1 MYRVI
6 AFDPVDDFI
15 ETLDG
20 DTIGKLLRALNLL
33 ETQGYRLGMPHSKH
47 IVGKIYELRVRGKI
61 EIRIFYGY
69 YTSIIYLLHG
79 FVKKAQKTPIREL
92 KIAEQRMVSLTRT

>member
-6 AFDPVDDFI
+6 AFDPVDNLM

-20 DTIGKLLRALNLL
+20 DTIGKLLRTLNLL

-61 EIRIFYGY
+61 EIRIFYGHHM
-69 YTSIIYLLHG
+69 SVIYLLHG

-92 KIAEQRMVSLTRT
+92 KIAEQRMASLTRT